1 MIIDVLGFVG
11 GILGCLFVLSIEQYQ
26 RFKRIRNLK
35 KMCFYENTSAFL
47 GITSVGTLLVGVLL
61 M

>member
-1 MIIDVLGFVG
+1 MINVLGVVG
-11 GILGCLFVLSIEQYQ
+11 GILGCLFVVCVEQYQ
-26 RFKRIRNLK
+26 KYKRIRNLK

>member
-1 MIIDVLGFVG
+1 MINVLGVVG
-11 GILGCLFVLSIEQYQ
+11 GILGCLFVVCVERYQ
-26 RFKRIRNLK
+26 KYKRVRNLK